1 MRGRRGIIGDDG
13 KRVEIRADVTG
24 GLHPPHADRRGL
36 LGWLLCALP
45 RCTYFQTSRC
55 SYREIFSVIMRARH
69 PFDLID
75 ESRKRGELLIKMIGP
90 GITGNNSPSVSVIA
104 RISAVI
110 RGRITVSSIG
120 SF

>member
-1 MRGRRGIIGDDG
+1 MRGRGGIGDDG
-13 KRVEIRADVTG
+13 KRVEIRADVIG

-36 LGWLLCALP
+36 LGWLCVRYFNAHIFKHHGAATERFFQSLCARDIP
-45 RCTYFQTSRC
+45 
-55 SYREIFSVIMRARH
+55 VI
-69 PFDLID
+69 ID